1 MRGAYMCPLPGAL
14 GSTITMK
21 GLINPTISM
30 NPSTTARRAAPFCR
44 SCGARLARDHASS
57 LCHLCEAKALQA
69 AETPPDVPQAFWS
82 AAQLQQALAA
92 RHMGHVA
99 RAYRLH
105 PFHAPLFGS
114 GGIPQTV
121 LAEWLGLTQAQV
133 SRIENGPPVRDLD
146 RLAHWAT
153 TLRIPPELLWF
164 ELPGNCSTAGHVR
177 WSGFAQ
183 VGPIGVVDSPAYVS
197 QQQWRAVRRHLNH
210 HRAELARAATALYQS
225 AIRLRSTPLLART
238 DWIPR
243 GPVRLEDI
251 ELEWLEGPHPVAIDG
266 SEPEAHAQLPLRTD
280 SYRFDRY
287 TSAIRYVE
295 PPTLFENRP
304 SYRLLD
310 LSWAE
315 SGHGRMVFGLGTYF
329 EKLDISEA
337 IGHEFAALWLR
348 HAHHAHSAWDSAETQ
363 RGRQSWAQLPFRRL
377 IGDPFD
383 LRGRA
388 VIPAIT
394 TLMLRR
400 RQDGSASFLLHWRDP
415 AKVATAGGLYDVMP
429 AGEFQPAGIGPWNHA
444 NDFDLWRNIVRE
456 LSEELLGTPE
466 HDGSHTGPIAYDEWP
481 LYRTLNRARA
491 EHRVRAYC
499 LGVGFDALTLAATIP
514 TVLVIDENVFDEVF
528 GEIVRTNAEG
538 ITITALDGSR
548 SAAGIPFSEDNVR
561 RFLEREPMASPG
573 AACLALA
580 WRHRSTLLVGDQQ

>member
-1 MRGAYMCPLPGAL
+1 
-14 GSTITMK
+14 
-21 GLINPTISM
+21 
-30 NPSTTARRAAPFCR
+30 
-44 SCGARLARDHASS
+44 
-57 LCHLCEAKALQA
+57 
-69 AETPPDVPQAFWS
+69 
-82 AAQLQQALAA
+82 
-92 RHMGHVA
+92 MGHVA

-105 PFHAPLFGS
+105 PFHAPMFGS

-133 SRIENGPPVRDLD
+133 SRVENGPPIRDLD

-164 ELPGNCSTAGHVR
+164 ELPGGRSTGPHVR
-177 WSGFAQ
+177 WSGFAE
-183 VGPIGVVDSPAYVS
+183 VGPSGVLDSPVYVS
-197 QQQWRAVRRHLNH
+197 QQQWRSVRRYLNH
-210 HRAELARAATALYQS
+210 HRAELARAATGLYQP
-225 AIRLRSTPLLART
+225 AIRLRNTPLLARA
-238 DWIPR
+238 DWIPQD
-243 GPVRLEDI
+243 PIRLENID
-251 ELEWLEGPHPVAIDG
+251 LEWLEGPHSVAVDG
-266 SEPEAHAQLPLRTD
+266 SEPEAHAQLPLRTP
-280 SYRFDRY
+280 SYRYDRY

-295 PPTLFENRP
+295 PPTLFENRA

-310 LSWAE
+310 LSWTD
-315 SGHGRMVFGLGTYF
+315 SGRGRMVFGLATYF

-337 IGHEFAALWLR
+337 VGHEFAALWLR
-348 HAHHAHSAWDSAETQ
+348 HGHTTRDPAEIG
-363 RGRQSWAQLPFRRL
+363 RGRKYWGQLPFRRL

-383 LRGRA
+383 LKGRA
-388 VIPAIT
+388 VNPAIT

-481 LYRTLNRARA
+481 LYRTLNRARL
-491 EHRVRAYC
+491 EDRVRAHC

-514 TVLVIDENVFDEVF
+514 TVLVIDEHVFDEVF
-528 GEIVRTNAEG
+528 GEIVQTNAEG
-538 ITITALDGSR
+538 ITITALEGKR
-548 SAAGIPFSEDNVR
+548 SAAGIPFTEDNVK

-580 WRHRSTLLVGDQQ
+580 WRHRSTLLEGDQQ